1 MGKKLTNLIRIVYA
15 TMNIRED
22 GLRANMSRVEKMTEK
37 KTNKVVLNVLV
48 LVVMVGRDMRDQ
60 NDRV

>member
-1 MGKKLTNLIRIVYA
+1 
-15 TMNIRED
+15 
-22 GLRANMSRVEKMTEK
+22 MTEK

-48 LVVMVGRDMRDQ
+48 LVVMVEMDMRNR